1 MYNGVAPIY
10 KEIKMNVYE
19 QAHGLA
25 KAIKESEEFKQYDQL
40 KKVVDQNESLSAMI
54 KDFQGKQFELQ
65 AKQMMGEEMAG
76 DMMQSVQ
83 NLYQIIMKDPMAA
96 QYMQAE
102 MRFSLMM
109 NDVYKILGEVMGLG
123 NMQ

>member
-1 MYNGVAPIY
+1 
-10 KEIKMNVYE
+10 MNVYE

-40 KKVVDQNESLSAMI
+40 KKVVDQNENLSAMI
-54 KDFQGKQFELQ
+54 KDFQSKQFELQ
-65 AKQMMGEEMAG
+65 AKQMMGENTG
-76 DMMQSVQ
+76 SDMMQSVQ
-83 NLYQIIMKDPMAA
+83 DLYQIIMKDPMAA

-109 NDVYKILGEVMGLG
+109 NDVYKILGDVMGLG
-123 NMQ
+123 NMK

>member
-1 MYNGVAPIY
+1 
-10 KEIKMNVYE
+10 MNVYD

-25 KAIKESEEFKQYDQL
+25 KAIRESEEFKQYDQL
-40 KKVVDQNESLSAMI
+40 KKVVDQNEELASMI
-54 KDFQGKQFELQ
+54 KDFQAKQFEVQ
-65 AKQMMGEEMAG
+65 AKQMMGDDSASG
-76 DMMQSVQ
+76 MMQSVQ
-83 NLYQIIMKDPMAA
+83 DLYQIIMKDPMAA

-109 NDVYKILGEVMGLG
+109 NAVYKILGEVMGIG

>member
-1 MYNGVAPIY
+1 
-10 KEIKMNVYE
+10 MNVYD

-25 KAIKESEEFKQYDQL
+25 KAIKESEEFKQYDAL
-40 KKVVDQNESLSAMI
+40 KKVLDQNEELSKMV
-54 KDFQGKQFELQ
+54 KDFQTKQFELQ
-65 AKQMMGEEMAG
+65 AKQMMGEQMPE
-76 DMMQSVQ
+76 DMMQQIQS
-83 NLYQIIMKDPMAA
+83 LYQIIMTDPTAS

-123 NMQ
+123 NLG

>member
-1 MYNGVAPIY
+1 
-10 KEIKMNVYE
+10 MNVYD

-25 KAIKESEEFKQYDQL
+25 KAIRESEEFKQYEQL
-40 KKVVDQNESLSAMI
+40 KKIVDQNEDLSNMI
-54 KDFQGKQFELQ
+54 KDFQSKQFELQ
-65 AKQMMGEEMAG
+65 AKQMMGEDAAPDMA
-76 DMMQSVQ
+76 QTIQ
-83 NLYQIIMKDPMAA
+83 NLYQIIMKDPAAA

>member
-1 MYNGVAPIY
+1 
-10 KEIKMNVYE
+10 MNVYD
-19 QAHGLA
+19 QAHNLA
-25 KAIKESEEFKQYDQL
+25 RAIKESEEFKQYDYL
-40 KKVVDQNESLSAMI
+40 KKVIDQKEDLSKMV
-54 KDFQGKQFELQ
+54 KDFQAKQFELQ
-65 AKQMMGEEMAG
+65 AKQMMGEEMTPE
-76 DMMQSVQ
+76 MMQSIQ
-83 NLYQIIMKDPMAA
+83 ELYQIIMTDPTAS

>member
-1 MYNGVAPIY
+1 
-10 KEIKMNVYE
+10 MNVYD

-25 KAIKESEEFKQYDQL
+25 KAIRASEEFKQYDQL
-40 KKVVDQNESLSAMI
+40 KKVVDQNEELSAMI
-54 KDFQGKQFELQ
+54 KDFQAKQFEVQ
-65 AKQMMGEEMAG
+65 AKQMMGDNSVDG
-76 DMMQSVQ
+76 MMQSVQ
-83 NLYQIIMKDPMAA
+83 DLYQIIMKDPMAA

-109 NDVYKILGEVMGLG
+109 NDVYKILGEVMGIG

>member
-1 MYNGVAPIY
+1 
-10 KEIKMNVYE
+10 MNVYD

-25 KAIKESEEFKQYDQL
+25 QAVRESEEFKQYDQL
-40 KKVVDQNESLSAMI
+40 KKVVDQNEELSKMI
-54 KDFQGKQFELQ
+54 KDFQSKQFEVQ
-65 AKQMMGEEMAG
+65 AKQMMGEEAPADMA
-76 DMMQSVQ
+76 QQIQ

-123 NMQ
+123 NMG

>member
-1 MYNGVAPIY
+1 
-10 KEIKMNVYE
+10 MNVYD

-25 KAIKESEEFKQYDQL
+25 AAIRESEEFKQYDQL
-40 KKVVDQNESLSAMI
+40 KKVVDENEELSKMI
-54 KDFQGKQFELQ
+54 KDFQSKQFEAQ
-65 AKQMMGEEMAG
+65 AKQMMEEAAP
-76 DMMQSVQ
+76 DMSQQIQ

-123 NMQ
+123 NMG

>member
-1 MYNGVAPIY
+1 
-10 KEIKMNVYE
+10 MNVYD

-25 KAIKESEEFKQYDQL
+25 KAIRESEEFKQYDQL
-40 KKVVDQNESLSAMI
+40 KKIVDQNEDLSEMI
-54 KDFQGKQFELQ
+54 KDFQRKQFEIQ
-65 AKQMMGEEMAG
+65 AKQLTGEQTPG
-76 DMMQSVQ
+76 DMTQQ
-83 NLYQIIMKDPMAA
+83 IQELYQIIMKDPLAA